1 MAQRKRFKV
10 TLPSGETVWLA
21 GETVSEAFV
30 SGLQKYG
37 NMGQTQPAKPKCMTV
52 KEFVE
57 TKYIPAFFPA
67 LKETTRYGYEQFL
80 KLNIYPFLGDYPLD
94 EVKVDT
100 IQRFYNWMASASE
113 RGRKKDLNVQTIE
126 RVRGF
131 TSRIFKVAQEMGLIS
146 DSPFKH
152 TLLRINAEE
161 GGHHNAMDDE
171 MIAEIKQNIAL
182 MENEDERLFMTLLVF
197 MGLRPEEVYGMRWED
212 LQLENNCGFV
222 HQVVTYPMKSHPCI
236 NTPKTKTSARTILIT
251 NTPKTILMA
260 SRKESGFILGGEEP
274 WCYSR
279 TQRVRKRA
287 FKKLGIK
294 GFSPYDFR
302 TTFATQAKESGQ
314 TSAQVA
320 DLLGH
325 KDTRMVE
332 TIYARTRHQSVMKQ
346 LAVIERLNGE
356 SCQKN

>member
-1 MAQRKRFKV
+1 
-10 TLPSGETVWLA
+10 
-21 GETVSEAFV
+21 
-30 SGLQKYG
+30 
-37 NMGQTQPAKPKCMTV
+37 MTV
-52 KEFVE
+52 C
-57 TKYIPAFFPA
+57 
-67 LKETTRYGYEQFL
+67 LRYL
-80 KLNIYPFLGDYPLD
+80 KLGFLLNEEVHGLCWETIHLEENYG
-94 EVKVDT
+94 EVK
-100 IQRFYNWMASASE
+100 
-113 RGRKKDLNVQTIE
+113 
-126 RVRGF
+126 RVVMF
-131 TSRIFKVAQEMGLIS
+131 
-146 DSPFKH
+146 P
-152 TLLRINAEE
+152 N
-161 GGHHNAMDDE
+161 
-171 MIAEIKQNIAL
+171 
-182 MENEDERLFMTLLVF
+182 
-197 MGLRPEEVYGMRWED
+197 
-212 LQLENNCGFV
+212 
-222 HQVVTYPMKSHPCI
+222 MKSHPCI

-287 FKKLGIK
+287 FKRLGIT
-294 GFSPYDFR
+294 GYSPYDFR

-314 TSAQVA
+314 TSTQVA